1 MINTNPTNISLNDTA
16 DVYAQFEPSKHK
28 HVEVALFY
36 EGKDLLEGKI
46 TLSEFTK
53 SVEANEDAERE
64 MRDLA
69 ENTDAIFAGVSE
81 LLNRGDIKSDRFQSE
96 LREQIG
102 QGRESL
108 LHKFIMCQSLKS
120 PLDAAVSFLA
130 WNHTR
135 ALFDLEEAHGVQ
147 LDRFRNLR
155 EPDYFG
161 TSESQLTLL
170 SFSTSPSNAE
180 TVANQ

>member
-1 MINTNPTNISLNDTA
+1 
-16 DVYAQFEPSKHK
+16 
-28 HVEVALFY
+28 
-36 EGKDLLEGKI
+36 
-46 TLSEFTK
+46 
-53 SVEANEDAERE
+53 
-64 MRDLA
+64 
-69 ENTDAIFAGVSE
+69 
-81 LLNRGDIKSDRFQSE
+81 
-96 LREQIG
+96 
-102 QGRESL
+102 
-108 LHKFIMCQSLKS
+108 MCQSLKS